1 MYVKHL
7 FVNTIIGD
15 IMNVNIK
22 ELLDVS
28 ERAIL
33 SLVTLFL
40 ITKMLGKKQ
49 VSQLSLFD
57 YVIGISIGNFAA
69 EMTINLETNELNGIL
84 AVVLFGIF
92 AYVISYLS
100 MKSIVLRRFFMGTPT
115 IIIENGKI
123 LENNM
128 KKIKLDVNELL
139 EELRA
144 SGYFN
149 IGEVE
154 YAVMEVSGDIS
165 ILPKSEYKPLTPHDM
180 NIETDKSC
188 MECIAIIDGKVMKNN
203 LKEIGKNVYWLKKE
217 LKKNNYTDISK
228 ILLCTVNNKLKIK
241 VYERNLNV
249 ESKNILE

>member
-1 MYVKHL
+1 MIN
-7 FVNTIIGD
+7 F
-15 IMNVNIK
+15 K

-33 SLVTLFL
+33 SLITLFL

-84 AVVLFGIF
+84 AVVLFGLF

-100 MKSIVLRRFFMGTPT
+100 MKSITLRRFFMGTPT
-115 IIIENGKI
+115 IIIEKGKI
-123 LENNM
+123 LEKNM
-128 KKIKLDVNELL
+128 KKIKLDINELL

-144 SGYFN
+144 EGYFN
-149 IGEVE
+149 ISEVE

-165 ILPKSEYKPLTPHDM
+165 VLPKSEYKPLTPKDM
-180 NIETDKSC
+180 NIKTSGSYL
-188 MECIAIIDGKVMKNN
+188 ECVAIIDGKIMKNN
-203 LKEIGKNVYWLKKE
+203 LKSIGKDINWLKRE
-217 LKKNNYTDISK
+217 IKKSNYCDISK
-228 ILLCTVNNKLKIK
+228 ILLCTIDNKSQLKIYK
-241 VYERNLNV
+241 SNLETN
-249 ESKNILE
+249 SKDILE